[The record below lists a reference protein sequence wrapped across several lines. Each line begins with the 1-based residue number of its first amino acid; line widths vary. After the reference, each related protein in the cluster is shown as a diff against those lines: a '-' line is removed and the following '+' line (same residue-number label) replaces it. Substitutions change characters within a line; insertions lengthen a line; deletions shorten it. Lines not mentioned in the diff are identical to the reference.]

1 MNFKRYIIQFLDSSG
16 NGTHFHCIGLP
27 KDPTDISY
35 AYLMDDK
42 ALKKAVEKNCIRW
55 VGTYTGGSK
64 VTIPH
69 RILEVNCSVSFTDT
83 GKE

>member
-16 NGTHFHCIGLP
+16 EGSHFHCVGLP

-42 ALKKAVEKNCIRW
+42 ALKKAVEKNCTMWI
-55 VGTYTGGSK
+55 GMSGGGSSK
-64 VTIPH
+64 VAIPH
-69 RILEVNCSVSFTDT
+69 RILEVNCSVI
-83 GKE
+83 E